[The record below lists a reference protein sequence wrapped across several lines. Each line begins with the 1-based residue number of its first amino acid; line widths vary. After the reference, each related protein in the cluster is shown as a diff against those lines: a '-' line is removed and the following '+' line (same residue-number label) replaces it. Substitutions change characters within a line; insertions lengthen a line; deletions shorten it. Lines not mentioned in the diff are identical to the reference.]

1 MPSEGADFGADL
13 ARAVEEIRA
22 DLEAMNAARE
32 VALPLCRGAVRSSAN
47 CIRAVH
53 RGDTETAERL
63 LGETRAALAEA
74 ASATRDIPQ
83 IAHAGFVHDAQKEYA
98 EAAITLALIAGSPLP
113 TPESL
118 GVRGVSY
125 LHGLAEAIG
134 ELRRHVLDSL
144 RADAIERCEALLERM
159 DEMQSLLVTID
170 YPDAMTSNLRR
181 ATDVTRGIIER
192 TRGDLTLAAQ
202 QQRLASRLDALEER
216 GAGGGAGGSPPGRD

>member
-1 MPSEGADFGADL
+1 MPFEGADFGADL

-63 LGETRAALAEA
+63 LGEARAALVEA
-74 ASATRDIPQ
+74 ATATRDFPQ

-98 EAAITLALIAGSPLP
+98 EAAITLALIAGRPLP
-113 TPESL
+113 TPQSL
-118 GVRGVSY
+118 GVRGVGY

-144 RADAIERCEALLERM
+144 RADALERCEALLDRM

-170 YPDAMTSNLRR
+170 YPDAMTANLRR

-202 QQRLASRLDALEER
+202 QQRLASRLDALEAR
-216 GAGGGAGGSPPGRD
+216 GAGGGVGGSAECQH

>member
-1 MPSEGADFGADL
+1 MPSEGTGFGPEL
-13 ARAVEEIRA
+13 ARAVEGIRS
-22 DLEAMNAARE
+22 DLEATNAARE
-32 VALPLCRGAVRSSAN
+32 AALPLCRGAVRSSAN

-53 RGDTETAERL
+53 RGDTAAAARL
-63 LGETRAALAEA
+63 LEEARAALAEA
-74 ASATRDIPQ
+74 ATATEGFPQ
-83 IAHAGFVHDAQKEYA
+83 IAQAGFVHDAQKEYA
-98 EAAITLALIAGSPLP
+98 EAAITLALIAGGELP
-113 TPESL
+113 TPDSL

-125 LHGLAEAIG
+125 LHGIAEAIG

-144 RADAIERCEALLERM
+144 RAEDLERCEAMLERM

-202 QQRLASRLDALEER
+202 QQRLASRLDALEGR
-216 GAGGGAGGSPPGRD
+216 SAGGEAPGAP

>member
-1 MPSEGADFGADL
+1 MAGEDGGAGAGL

-22 DLEAMNAARE
+22 GLEAMNVARE
-32 VALPLCRGAVRSSAN
+32 AALPLCRGAVRSSAN

-53 RGDTETAERL
+53 RGDTVAAARL
-63 LGETRAALAEA
+63 LDEARGALAEA
-74 ASATRDIPQ
+74 DAATRAFPQ

-98 EAAITLALIAGSPLP
+98 EAAVTLALIAGGSLP
-113 TPESL
+113 TPDSL
-118 GVRGVSY
+118 GVRGVAY

-144 RADAIERCEALLERM
+144 RAEQLEHCEAMLDRM

-170 YPDAMTSNLRR
+170 YPDAMTANLRR

-202 QQRLASRLDALEER
+202 QQRLARRLDALDA
-216 GAGGGAGGSPPGRD
+216 GA

>member
-1 MPSEGADFGADL
+1 MPDEESGFGAEL
-13 ARAVEEIRA
+13 ARAVEGIRS
-22 DLEAMNAARE
+22 DLEATNAARE
-32 VALPLCRGAVRSSAN
+32 AALPLCRGAVRSSAN

-53 RGDTETAERL
+53 RGDTEAAARL
-63 LGETRAALAEA
+63 LDEARAALAEA
-74 ASATRDIPQ
+74 ATATEGFPQ

-98 EAAITLALIAGSPLP
+98 EAAITLALITGGELP
-113 TPESL
+113 TPHSL

-125 LHGLAEAIG
+125 LHGIAEAIG

-144 RADAIERCEALLERM
+144 RAEDLERCEAMLERM
-159 DEMQSLLVTID
+159 DEMQSLLVTVD

-202 QQRLASRLDALEER
+202 QQRLASRLDALEGGR
-216 GAGGGAGGSPPGRD
+216 AGGPPADTG

>member
-1 MPSEGADFGADL
+1 MTSEETGSGAELG
-13 ARAVEEIRA
+13 RAVEGVRT

-32 VALPLCRGAVRSSAN
+32 AALPLCRGAVRSSAN

-53 RGDTETAERL
+53 RGDTETAARL
-63 LGETRAALAEA
+63 LEDARASLAEA
-74 ASATRDIPQ
+74 ARATEGFPQ

-98 EAAITLALIAGSPLP
+98 EAAITLALIAGGSLP
-113 TPESL
+113 TPDSL
-118 GVRGVSY
+118 GVRGVAY
-125 LHGLAEAIG
+125 LHGIAEAIG

-144 RADAIERCEALLERM
+144 RAENLERCEAMLERM

-202 QQRLASRLDALEER
+202 QQRLANRLDALEAR
-216 GAGGGAGGSPPGRD
+216 GRGGQGPGSP

>member
-1 MPSEGADFGADL
+1 MTSDDGTAFSAEL
-13 ARAVEEIRA
+13 ARAVEGVRS

-32 VALPLCRGAVRSSAN
+32 AALPLCRGAVRSSAN

-53 RGDTETAERL
+53 RGDSEAAARL
-63 LGETRAALAEA
+63 LEEARAALAEA
-74 ASATRDIPQ
+74 AEATKGIPQ

-98 EAAITLALIAGSPLP
+98 EAAITLALIAGGPLP
-113 TPESL
+113 TPHSL

-125 LHGLAEAIG
+125 LHGIAEAIG

-144 RADAIERCEALLERM
+144 RAENLERCEAMLERM
-159 DEMQSLLVTID
+159 DEMQSLLVAID

-202 QQRLASRLDALEER
+202 QQRLASRLDALE
-216 GAGGGAGGSPPGRD
+216 GGGPGGSA

>member
-1 MPSEGADFGADL
+1 MPDDETAFSAEL
-13 ARAVEEIRA
+13 ARAVEDVRA
-22 DLEAMNAARE
+22 DLEAMNGARE
-32 VALPLCRGAVRSSAN
+32 AALPLCRGAVRSSAN

-53 RGDTETAERL
+53 RGDTETAARL
-63 LGETRAALAEA
+63 LAEARAALAEA
-74 ASATRDIPQ
+74 ATATTGFPQ

-98 EAAITLALIAGSPLP
+98 EAAITLALIAGGPLP
-113 TPESL
+113 TPQSL

-125 LHGLAEAIG
+125 LHGVAEAIG

-144 RADAIERCEALLERM
+144 RADALDRCEAMLERM
-159 DEMQSLLVTID
+159 DEMQSVLVTID

-202 QQRLASRLDALEER
+202 QHRLASRLDAFEAR
-216 GAGGGAGGSPPGRD
+216 GAGGGAGGSP